1 MFVAM
6 TYIFCLLP
14 YSLNEEND
22 VLKINVE
29 YMIKCTIKDLLCF
42 SNMFV
47 TTCFIR
53 SINLNV
59 EYLFEMYDE

>member
-1 MFVAM
+1 M
-6 TYIFCLLP
+6 
-14 YSLNEEND
+14 
-22 VLKINVE
+22 LKINVE

-47 TTCFIR
+47 PTCFIR

-59 EYLFEMYDE
+59 EYLFKMNDD